1 MTQRLDQRVS
11 VLVVTIAT
19 VVTVFVISISLGLA
33 FRAAMAETHELKVI
47 QTRVLASNLTAA
59 LAFNDKAAAT
69 GVLETLDIARD
80 IVMARILI
88 SGDQVF
94 AEYRNY
100 TGQFEKVLKGSDPL
114 ASLSKER
121 FVSKIQQPVIWQG
134 AELGVLEIW
143 VETLPSNDL
152 VRDTLLI
159 ASLAIMLAA
168 LLAYLLARRL
178 GRRVLQPVREI
189 SSLMLDMTSREDYT
203 GRFQDST
210 IQEINTLGE
219 SLNSMLL
226 AIEDRENSLQR
237 AITALEIA
245 RDEAQHN
252 ADTKTSFL
260 ANMSH
265 EIRTPMNGVIGMVS
279 LIKETQLSGRQRVYF
294 DTIEKSAAGLL
305 VVIDDI
311 LDFTKLESGHLKIRR
326 MPFSLNDL
334 LGTLNTIFEIQA
346 NSKGLEFQ
354 LTTADGLPNRLIGD
368 PARLRQL
375 LMNLIG
381 NAIKFTDAG
390 SVKLV
395 VTAVVKSGEPL
406 MRFEVIDTG
415 IGIAE
420 DKQAGI
426 FNEFYQ
432 VDLTSTRAYGG
443 TGLGLAICRELARLM
458 EGTVSFQSSTEKGS
472 RFWLDLRLPADELNP
487 FAVPPAI
494 EPVLD
499 LNPFSAALSGARNEI
514 ALTTLKGNGHQPTSS
529 FTLLRVLVV
538 DDSEVNRFILCE
550 LLATLG
556 IKATVAR
563 NGEEAVAAFS
573 RSALDIILM
582 DIQMPV
588 MDGVAATAAIQRLQ
602 AEQNMNPDCIVV
614 GVSAHAM
621 SGDREKYLASG
632 MADYLTKPIDRKNL
646 ESCLSALAK
655 ELRGDIHL
663 WR

>member
-311 LDFTKLESGHLKIRR
+311 LDFTKLESGRLKIRR

>member
-1 MTQRLDQRVS
+1 MTQRLDRRVS
-11 VLVVTIAT
+11 VLMVTITT

-33 FRAAMAETHELKVI
+33 FRAAMAETYELKVI
-47 QTRVLASNLTAA
+47 QTRVLGSNLTAA
-59 LAFNDKAAAT
+59 LAFEDEAAAT
-69 GVLETLDIARD
+69 DVLETLENARD
-80 IVMARILI
+80 IVMARILK
-88 SGDQVF
+88 GDEQVF
-94 AEYRNY
+94 AEYRNDK
-100 TGQFEKVLKGSDPL
+100 GPFAAILKGPDPL
-114 ASLSKER
+114 VRLSKER
-121 FVSKIQQPVIWQG
+121 FVSKIHHPVIWQG

-143 VETLPSNDL
+143 VETLPSDDL

-159 ASLAIMLAA
+159 ASLAILLAA

-178 GRRVLQPVREI
+178 GRRVLQPVREL
-189 SSLMLDMTSREDYT
+189 STLMVDMTSREDYT
-203 GRFQDST
+203 GRFQDSS
-210 IQEINTLGE
+210 ILEINTLGK
-219 SLNSMLL
+219 SFNSMLL
-226 AIEDRENSLQR
+226 AIEDRENSLQQ
-237 AITALEIA
+237 AINALEVA

-265 EIRTPMNGVIGMVS
+265 EIRTPMNGVVGMVS
-279 LIKETQLSGRQRVYF
+279 LIKETQLSDRQRLYF

-326 MPFSLNDL
+326 APFALDDM
-334 LGTLNTIFEIQA
+334 LGTLHSIFEIQA

-354 LTTADGLPNRLIGD
+354 LSKAHGVPNRVVGD
-368 PARLRQL
+368 SARLRQL

-381 NAIKFTDAG
+381 NAIKFTDEG
-390 SVKLV
+390 FVKLV
-395 VTAVVKSGEPL
+395 VTSVVKDGASL

-420 DKQAGI
+420 DKQSRI

-443 TGLGLAICRELARLM
+443 TGLGLAICRELAQLM
-458 EGTVSFQSSTEKGS
+458 EGALSFESRQGKGS
-472 RFWLDLRLPADELNP
+472 CFALELPLPIDQANP
-487 FAVPPAI
+487 FALPT
-494 EPVLD
+494 PVKTTKD
-499 LNPFSAALSGARNEI
+499 SNPFRAALAGVGGESAEI
-514 ALTTLKGNGHQPTSS
+514 TSS
-529 FTLLRVLVV
+529 KNDNQLASSLTFLRVLVV

-556 IKATVAR
+556 IKASVAG
-563 NGEEAVAAFS
+563 NGEEAVAAFN
-573 RSALDIILM
+573 RSPLDVILM

-588 MDGVAATAAIQRLQ
+588 MDGVVATAAIQQLQ
-602 AEQNMNPDCIVV
+602 AEQSLNPDCIVV

-621 SGDREKYLASG
+621 SGDREKYLAAG
-632 MADYLTKPIDRKNL
+632 MADYLTKPIDRKSL

>member
-354 LTTADGLPNRLIGD
+354 LTRADGLPNRVIGD

>member
-1 MTQRLDQRVS
+1 MTQRLDRRVS
-11 VLVVTIAT
+11 VLMVTITT

-33 FRAAMAETHELKVI
+33 FRAAMAETYELKVI
-47 QTRVLASNLTAA
+47 QTRVLGSNLTAA
-59 LAFNDKAAAT
+59 LAFEDEAAAT
-69 GVLETLDIARD
+69 DVLETLENARD
-80 IVMARILI
+80 IVMARILK
-88 SGDQVF
+88 GDEQVF
-94 AEYRNY
+94 AEYRNDK
-100 TGQFEKVLKGSDPL
+100 GPFAAILKGPDPL
-114 ASLSKER
+114 VRLSKER
-121 FVSKIQQPVIWQG
+121 FVSKIHHPVIWQG

-143 VETLPSNDL
+143 VETLPSDDL

-159 ASLAIMLAA
+159 ASLAILLAA

-178 GRRVLQPVREI
+178 GRRVLQPVREL
-189 SSLMLDMTSREDYT
+189 STLMVDMTSREDYT
-203 GRFQDST
+203 GRFQDSS
-210 IQEINTLGE
+210 ILEINTLGK
-219 SLNSMLL
+219 SFNSMLL
-226 AIEDRENSLQR
+226 AIEDRENSLQQ
-237 AITALEIA
+237 AINALEVA

-265 EIRTPMNGVIGMVS
+265 EIRTPMNGVVGMVS
-279 LIKETQLSGRQRVYF
+279 LIKETQLSDRQRLYF

-326 MPFSLNDL
+326 APFALDDM
-334 LGTLNTIFEIQA
+334 LGTLHSIFEIQA

-354 LTTADGLPNRLIGD
+354 LSKAHGVPNRVVGD
-368 PARLRQL
+368 SARLRQL

-381 NAIKFTDAG
+381 NAIKFTDEG
-390 SVKLV
+390 FVKLV
-395 VTAVVKSGEPL
+395 VTSVVKDGASL

-420 DKQAGI
+420 DKQSRI

-443 TGLGLAICRELARLM
+443 TGLGLAICRELAQLM
-458 EGTVSFQSSTEKGS
+458 KGALSFESRQGKGS
-472 RFWLDLRLPADELNP
+472 CFALELPLPIDQANP
-487 FAVPPAI
+487 FALPT
-494 EPVLD
+494 PVKTTKD
-499 LNPFSAALSGARNEI
+499 SNPFRAALAGVGGESAEI
-514 ALTTLKGNGHQPTSS
+514 TSS
-529 FTLLRVLVV
+529 KNDNQLASSLTFLRVLVV

-556 IKATVAR
+556 IKASVAG
-563 NGEEAVAAFS
+563 NGEEAVAAFN
-573 RSALDIILM
+573 RSPLDVILM

-588 MDGVAATAAIQRLQ
+588 MDGVVATAAIQQLQ
-602 AEQNMNPDCIVV
+602 AEQSLNPDCIVV

-621 SGDREKYLASG
+621 SGDREKYLAAG
-632 MADYLTKPIDRKNL
+632 MADYLTKPIDRKSL

>member
-100 TGQFEKVLKGSDPL
+100 TGQFEKVLKGSDPF

-354 LTTADGLPNRLIGD
+354 LTTADGLPNRVIGD

-458 EGTVSFQSSTEKGS
+458 KGTVSFQSSTEKGS

-494 EPVLD
+494 EPGLD

-514 ALTTLKGNGHQPTSS
+514 ALTTLKENGHQPTSS

-556 IKATVAR
+556 VKATVAR

>member
-80 IVMARILI
+80 IVMTRILI

-354 LTTADGLPNRLIGD
+354 LTTADGLPNRVIGD

>member
-354 LTTADGLPNRLIGD
+354 LTTADGLPNRVIGD

>member
-1 MTQRLDQRVS
+1 MTQRLDRRVS
-11 VLVVTIAT
+11 VLMVTITT

-33 FRAAMAETHELKVI
+33 FRAAMAETYELKVI
-47 QTRVLASNLTAA
+47 QTRVLGSNLTAA
-59 LAFNDKAAAT
+59 LAFEDEAAAT
-69 GVLETLDIARD
+69 DVLETLENARD
-80 IVMARILI
+80 IVMARLLK
-88 SGDQVF
+88 GDEQVF
-94 AEYRNY
+94 AEYRNDK
-100 TGQFEKVLKGSDPL
+100 GPFAELLKGPDPL
-114 ASLSKER
+114 VRLSKER
-121 FVSKIQQPVIWQG
+121 FVSKIHHPVIWQG

-143 VETLPSNDL
+143 VETLPSDDL

-159 ASLAIMLAA
+159 ASLAILLAA

-178 GRRVLQPVREI
+178 GRRVLQPVREL
-189 SSLMLDMTSREDYT
+189 STLMVDMTSREDYT
-203 GRFQDST
+203 GRFQDSS
-210 IQEINTLGE
+210 ILEINTLGK
-219 SLNSMLL
+219 SFNSMLL
-226 AIEDRENSLQR
+226 AIEDRENSLQQ
-237 AITALEIA
+237 AIKALEVA

-265 EIRTPMNGVIGMVS
+265 EIRTPMNGVVGMVS
-279 LIKETQLSGRQRVYF
+279 LIKETQLSDRQRLYF

-326 MPFSLNDL
+326 APFALDDL
-334 LGTLNTIFEIQA
+334 LGTLHSIFEIQA

-354 LTTADGLPNRLIGD
+354 LSKAHGVPNRVVGD
-368 PARLRQL
+368 SARLRQL

-381 NAIKFTDAG
+381 NAIKFTDEG
-390 SVKLV
+390 FVKLV
-395 VTAVVKSGEPL
+395 VTSVVKDGASL

-420 DKQAGI
+420 DKQSRI

-443 TGLGLAICRELARLM
+443 TGLGLTICRELAQLM
-458 EGTVSFQSSTEKGS
+458 EGALSFESRQGKGS
-472 RFWLDLRLPADELNP
+472 CFALELPLPIDQANP
-487 FAVPPAI
+487 FALPT
-494 EPVLD
+494 PVKTTKD
-499 LNPFSAALSGARNEI
+499 RNPFRAAHAEVGGESAEI
-514 ALTTLKGNGHQPTSS
+514 TSS
-529 FTLLRVLVV
+529 KNDNQLTSSLTFLRVLVV

-556 IKATVAR
+556 IKASVAC
-563 NGEEAVAAFS
+563 NGEEAVAAFN
-573 RSALDIILM
+573 RSPLDVILM

-588 MDGVAATAAIQRLQ
+588 MDGVVATAAIQQLQ
-602 AEQNMNPDCIVV
+602 AEQSLNPDCIVV

-621 SGDREKYLASG
+621 SGDREKYLAAG
-632 MADYLTKPIDRKNL
+632 MADYLTKPIDRKSL

>member
-487 FAVPPAI
+487 FAVLPAI

>member
-237 AITALEIA
+237 AITALEVA

>member
-1 MTQRLDQRVS
+1 MTQRLDRRVS
-11 VLVVTIAT
+11 VLMVTITT

-33 FRAAMAETHELKVI
+33 FRAAMSETYELKVI
-47 QTRVLASNLTAA
+47 QTRVLGSNLTAA
-59 LAFNDKAAAT
+59 LAFEDEAAAT
-69 GVLETLDIARD
+69 DVLETLENAND
-80 IVMARILI
+80 IVLARILK
-88 SGDQVF
+88 GDDQVF
-94 AEYRNY
+94 AEYRNDK
-100 TGQFEKVLKGSDPL
+100 GQFAEMLKAADPL
-114 ASLSKER
+114 VSLAKER
-121 FVSKIQQPVIWQG
+121 FVSRIHHPVIWQG
-134 AELGVLEIW
+134 TELGVLEIW
-143 VETLPSNDL
+143 VETLPSDDL

-159 ASLAIMLAA
+159 ASLAILLAA

-178 GRRVLQPVREI
+178 GRRVLQPVREL
-189 SSLMLDMTSREDYT
+189 STLMVDMTSREDYT
-203 GRFQDST
+203 GRFQDSS
-210 IQEINTLGE
+210 ILEINTLGE
-219 SLNSMLL
+219 SFNSMLL
-226 AIEDRENSLQR
+226 AIEDRENSLQQ
-237 AITALEIA
+237 AIKALEVA

-265 EIRTPMNGVIGMVS
+265 EIRTPMNGVVGMVS
-279 LIKETQLSGRQRVYF
+279 LIKETQLSDRQRVYF

-326 MPFSLNDL
+326 VPFALDDL

-346 NSKGLEFQ
+346 NNKGLEFK
-354 LTTADGLPNRLIGD
+354 LTKAHGLPDRVIGD

-381 NAIKFTDAG
+381 NAIKFTDEG
-390 SVKLV
+390 LVKLV
-395 VTAVVKSGEPL
+395 VTPIEKNGASL

-420 DKQAGI
+420 DKQSGI

-443 TGLGLAICRELARLM
+443 TGLGLAICRELAQLM
-458 EGTVSFQSSTEKGS
+458 EGAISFESSKGKGS
-472 RFWLDLRLPADELNP
+472 CFWLELPLPEDQVNP
-487 FAVPPAI
+487 FALPTPV
-494 EPVLD
+494 EPKSD
-499 LNPFSAALSGARNEI
+499 RNPFRAALAGEGAESAPNISRKI
-514 ALTTLKGNGHQPTSS
+514 DHQSPSPLT
-529 FTLLRVLVV
+529 FLRVLVV

-556 IKATVAR
+556 IRASVAC
-563 NGEEAVAAFS
+563 NGEEAVAAFN
-573 RSALDIILM
+573 RSPLDVILM

-588 MDGVAATAAIQRLQ
+588 MDGVVATAAIQQLQ
-602 AEQNMNPDCIVV
+602 AEKSLNPDCIVV

>member
-1 MTQRLDQRVS
+1 
-11 VLVVTIAT
+11 
-19 VVTVFVISISLGLA
+19 
-33 FRAAMAETHELKVI
+33 MAETHELKVI
-47 QTRVLASNLTAA
+47 QTRDLASNLTAA

-354 LTTADGLPNRLIGD
+354 LTTADGLPNRVIGD

-556 IKATVAR
+556 IKATMAR